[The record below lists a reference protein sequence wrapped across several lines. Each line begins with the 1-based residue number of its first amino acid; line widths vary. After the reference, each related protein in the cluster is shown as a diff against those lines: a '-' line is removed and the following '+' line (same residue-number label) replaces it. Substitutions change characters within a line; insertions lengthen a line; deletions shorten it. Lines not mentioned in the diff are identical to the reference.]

1 MGFKANKIVYKELPK
16 ETVDPLTG
24 LPSFTEDDFAYLF
37 FKLENM
43 EFKGNEMERAY
54 NLTLKLQ
61 TLYTYLKARDK
72 IKK

>member
-16 ETVDPLTG
+16 EIVDPLTG

-61 TLYTYLKARDK
+61 TLYLKSRDK